1 MADAPAKKKSDWY
14 DKSAAK
20 PAAQGTEKAGQETE
34 AKPLATAEAR
44 AAMERQS
51 AEHNDMIKRHQKENG
66 ALLDKYD
73 LMMAGAGEDAGM
85 GQGGGAQG

>member
-20 PAAQGTEKAGQETE
+20 LAGSGTEKPSQETE

-44 AAMERQS
+44 AAMERQQ
-51 AEHNDMIKRHQKENG
+51 AEHSDMMKRHQKENG

-73 LMMAGAGEDAGM
+73 LMMGGAGDEAGM